1 MFLFVS
7 NFYNYFYLFIRLNAA
22 GDLITLPLKSPQRR
36 SILVTGCVSYDF
48 PRTIHH
54 VAGSLNIDQYT
65 TVLESVAAPGRTI
78 VHSRSPVHSS
88 PRVKEWISAH
98 NMSSILWPIGSADI
112 MPMTSIW
119 RQFIQ
124 EFNMSGPFIGN
135 VKELWG
141 EIEYHW
147 DKFIFNQFLVLTST
161 VGYLWLDL
169 SNIEEQYNAL

>member
-1 MFLFVS
+1 
-7 NFYNYFYLFIRLNAA
+7 
-22 GDLITLPLKSPQRR
+22 
-36 SILVTGCVSYDF
+36 VSYDF

-54 VAGSLNIDQYT
+54 VEGSLNIEQYF
-65 TVLESVAAPGRTI
+65 TVLESAVAAPGRTI

-88 PRVKEWISAH
+88 PRVKEWIAAH
-98 NMSSILWPIGSADI
+98 NMSSILWPTGSSDI

-124 EFNMSGPFIGN
+124 EFNMAGPVIGN
-135 VKELWG
+135 VNDLWG
-141 EIEYHW
+141 EIEFQW
-147 DKFIFNQFLVLTST
+147 DKFIYNQFYVMSST